1 MFSAEK
7 WQALNNLRGWL
18 ILFLP
23 FLLLTIFT
31 VHALVMLL
39 MTTEVV
45 FVTSAR
51 SPRVLA
57 SKRSKV
63 VELIATSPSK
73 ESNALARRRESEV
86 NGFETRC

>member
-7 WQALNNLRGWL
+7 WQPLNNLRGWL

-23 FLLLTIFT
+23 FLLLTIVT
-31 VHALVMLL
+31 VHALGMLL

-63 VELIATSPSK
+63 VELITTCPFK
-73 ESNALARRRESEV
+73 ESW
-86 NGFETRC
+86 

>member
-18 ILFLP
+18 ILSLP
-23 FLLLTIFT
+23 FLLLTIVT

-39 MTTEVV
+39 MTTEVF

-63 VELIATSPSK
+63 VELIATCPFK
-73 ESNALARRRESEV
+73 ESNALVRRRASEV